1 MTDERRR
8 DPRDNDATVD
18 AAWRK
23 ASRDEP
29 PPHVDTAILAAAR
42 AEARGRA
49 PAGKPAARQPWWV
62 SWQPVAAAAGV
73 IGIAFVLVQLIPREE
88 TTHAPAP
95 APVPAAATAKQPPAQ
110 RNKVAPSAPVQAP
123 VVAAPTP
130 APAVTDKSVAAR
142 ESMSGD
148 VMSAET
154 AERPAPAGPAAGASA
169 PSAAAP
175 MPPEAWARHIA
186 ALHASGDV
194 AAAASELSAFRTAY
208 PDADAYLPVPMR
220 PWAASVPAAD
230 SP

>member
-8 DPRDNDATVD
+8 DARDNDATVD

-42 AEARGRA
+42 AEARVRA
-49 PAGKPAARQPWWV
+49 PTGKPAARQPWWV
-62 SWQPVAAAAGV
+62 SWQPLAAAAGV
-73 IGIAFVLVQLIPREE
+73 VGIAFVLVQLIPRDG
-88 TTHAPAP
+88 TTRAPAP
-95 APVPAAATAKQPPAQ
+95 APAAATAEQAPVQ
-110 RNKVAPSAPVQAP
+110 RNEVAPSVPVQAP
-123 VVAAPTP
+123 VVAAPEP
-130 APAVTDKSVAAR
+130 APTVTDKSVAAR

-148 VMSAET
+148 AMSVAT

-175 MPPEAWARHIA
+175 MTPEAWARHIA
-186 ALHASGDV
+186 ALHASGDM
-194 AAAASELSAFRTAY
+194 AAAASELRAFRTAY
-208 PDADAYLPVPMR
+208 PDADGYLPQAMR
-220 PWAASVPAAD
+220 PWAASVEAAD